1 MGYPKNPKLDFVTRF
16 EKFLLEE
23 AMKRETIA
31 TIIEDL
37 QAGRTPVL
45 AVEDFPAFSDEA
57 TAGDPHIGPETLQA
71 IAATLTEADIPT
83 FERALRAMDEGD
95 LAWLGFKVV
104 YDAAAAQGNVD
115 NEVTKKYGEQG
126 SADGEPLVFFCNDA
140 KEIVASRELS
150 PRDTFQAKDVTR
162 GPSMHN
168 DQFDGL
174 TWASEPLFGKVR
186 VWLLGASDAAVEV
199 AQLADHVGFHVVA
212 VDYDP
217 AFLNEE
223 RFPQAER
230 IMLHGGNFDELANMP
245 ARPEDYVCVLTRGHM
260 FDPESCIW
268 ALQNG
273 VHYVGMMGCAGKN
286 STVHDLVINAGIS
299 EADWD
304 RVKRPIGLKF
314 GAKTPAELAIAIV
327 AELVDVRYKQ
337 RYSDEARNR
346 HEKSL
351 GRE

>member
-1 MGYPKNPKLDFVTRF
+1 
-16 EKFLLEE
+16 
-23 AMKRETIA
+23 MKRETIA
-31 TIIEDL
+31 TIIEGL

-45 AVEDFPAFSDEA
+45 AVEDFPAFSDES
-57 TAGDPHIGPETLQA
+57 TAGDPHIGPETLQT

-83 FERALRAMDEGD
+83 FERALHAMDEGD

-140 KEIVASRELS
+140 KEIVASRPYS
-150 PRDTFQAKDVTR
+150 PRDTFQMKDVTR

-168 DQFDGL
+168 EQFEGL
-174 TWASEPLFGKVR
+174 TWASVPLFDQVH
-186 VWLLGASDAAVEV
+186 VWLLGASDAASEV
-199 AQLADHVGFHVVA
+199 AALADHVGFAVTV

-217 AFLNEE
+217 AYVSEA
-223 RFPQAER
+223 RFPAAKR
-230 IMLHGGNFDELANMP
+230 IVLEGGNFDALEQLDA
-245 ARPEDYVCVLTRGHM
+245 APEDYVCVLTRGHM
-260 FDPESCIW
+260 FDPEGCVW
-268 ALQNG
+268 ATKHA

-286 STVHDLVINAGIS
+286 DRVRELVLASGAT
-299 EADWD
+299 EEDWE

-327 AELVDVRYKQ
+327 AELVDVRYRQ
-337 RYSDEARNR
+337 RYSAEARER

-351 GRE
+351 GR